1 MHSIYPSQSK
11 IYQPTQLPSIQR
23 GLTLIPRADACDILE
38 PDFFQLSP
46 GSRLTLCLSSWRGPV
61 LFIAMF
67 GPVKGCNNS
76 QRGASDGI
84 ITRGEQGNN
93 IPSQYVCNIV
103 THASP
108 TESSLTFACF
118 LIIWLTQL
126 LLNHN
131 KMII

>member
-1 MHSIYPSQSK
+1 MDSIYPSQSK

-23 GLTLIPRADACDILE
+23 GLTLIRRADACDILE
-38 PDFFQLSP
+38 PDFFQMSP
-46 GSRLTLCLSSWRGPV
+46 GSRLTRLSSWRGPV